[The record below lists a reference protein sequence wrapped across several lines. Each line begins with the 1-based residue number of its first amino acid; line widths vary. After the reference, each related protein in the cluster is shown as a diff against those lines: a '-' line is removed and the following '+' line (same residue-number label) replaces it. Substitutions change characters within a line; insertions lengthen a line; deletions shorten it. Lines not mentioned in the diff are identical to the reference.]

1 MGFWDDL
8 GNFTNDLVHGNVSG
22 AIQDVGQ
29 GIHDVLGGS
38 PSKGS
43 GGGGGMT
50 SSQQLGQIPGIP
62 MDSVAGQAAAARGN
76 AGGLPRPPQCCDR
89 YKLDSGFL
97 VDGVTGT
104 VWQFDPKTKS
114 FEEIPVNHAKPKQ
127 TLIDTVVEN
136 RLNVFKCRY
145 ESEFLNTVPPAQ
157 RPALLATFDTQH
169 LAPLRDVAKQLL
181 Y

>member
-1 MGFWDDL
+1 MSFWDDL
-8 GNFTNDLVHGNVSG
+8 SNFANDLVHGNVGG
-22 AIQDVGQ
+22 AVHDVGQ
-29 GIHDVLGGS
+29 GIHDALGGS
-38 PSKGS
+38 PSTGS
-43 GGGGGMT
+43 GVGVGSMMP
-50 SSQQLGQIPGIP
+50 SQQLGQAFNP
-62 MDSVAGQAAAARGN
+62 AQAAAARGMQG
-76 AGGLPRPPQCCDR
+76 AASTASCCDR

-114 FEEIPVNHAKPKQ
+114 FEQIPVNYAKPKQ

-136 RLNVFKCRY
+136 HLSAFKCRY

-157 RPALLATFDTQH
+157 RPNLIATFDKEH
-169 LAPLRDVAKQLL
+169 LAPLRDVATKLL

>member
-1 MGFWDDL
+1 MSFWDDL
-8 GNFTNDLVHGNVSG
+8 SNFANDLVHGNVGG
-22 AIQDVGQ
+22 AVHDVGQ
-29 GIHDVLGGS
+29 GIHDALGGS
-38 PSKGS
+38 PSTGS
-43 GGGGGMT
+43 GVGVGSMMP
-50 SSQQLGQIPGIP
+50 SQQLGQAFNNAKA
-62 MDSVAGQAAAARGN
+62 VAAAQAAAARGMQG
-76 AGGLPRPPQCCDR
+76 AASTASCCDR

-114 FEEIPVNHAKPKQ
+114 FEQIPVNYAKPKQ

-136 RLNVFKCRY
+136 HLNAFKSRY

-157 RPALLATFDTQH
+157 RPNLIATFDKEH
-169 LAPLRDVAKQLL
+169 LAPLRDVATKLL

>member
-1 MGFWDDL
+1 MSFWDDL
-8 GNFTNDLVHGNVSG
+8 SNFANDLVHGNVGG
-22 AIQDVGQ
+22 AVHDVGQ
-29 GIHDVLGGS
+29 GIHDALGGS
-38 PSKGS
+38 PSTGS
-43 GGGGGMT
+43 GVGDGSMMSGKQLRQAAD
-50 SSQQLGQIPGIP
+50 SSQGVGP
-62 MDSVAGQAAAARGN
+62 AQAAAPRGMQG
-76 AGGLPRPPQCCDR
+76 AASTASCCDR

-104 VWQFDPKTKS
+104 VWQFDSKTKS
-114 FEEIPVNHAKPKQ
+114 FEEIPVNHAQPKQ

-136 RLNVFKCRY
+136 RLSAFKSRY

-169 LAPLRDVAKQLL
+169 LAPLRDVAKKLL

>member
-1 MGFWDDL
+1 MSFWDDL
-8 GNFTNDLVHGNVSG
+8 SNFANDLVHGNVGG
-22 AIQDVGQ
+22 AVHDVGQ
-29 GIHDVLGGS
+29 GIHDALGGS
-38 PSKGS
+38 ASSGS
-43 GGGGGMT
+43 DVGVGSMM
-50 SSQQLGQIPGIP
+50 SSRQAA
-62 MDSVAGQAAAARGN
+62 DSPKAVAAAQAAAARGMQG
-76 AGGLPRPPQCCDR
+76 AASTASCCDR

-114 FEEIPVNHAKPKQ
+114 FEEIPVNHAQPKQ

-136 RLNVFKCRY
+136 RLSAFKSRY

-157 RPALLATFDTQH
+157 RPQLLATFDTQH
-169 LAPLRDVAKQLL
+169 LAPLRDVAKKLL

>member
-1 MGFWDDL
+1 MSFWDDL
-8 GNFTNDLVHGNVSG
+8 SNFANDLVHGNVGG
-22 AIQDVGQ
+22 AVHDVGQ
-29 GIHDVLGGS
+29 GIHDALGGT
-38 PSKGS
+38 PSTGS
-43 GGGGGMT
+43 GVNVGSMMP
-50 SSQQLGQIPGIP
+50 SQQLE
-62 MDSVAGQAAAARGN
+62 QAAESRKAVAAARGMQG
-76 AGGLPRPPQCCDR
+76 AASTASCCDR

-136 RLNVFKCRY
+136 RLSVFKSRY

>member
-1 MGFWDDL
+1 MSFWDDL
-8 GNFTNDLVHGNVSG
+8 SNFANDLVHGNVGG
-22 AIQDVGQ
+22 AVHDVGQ
-29 GIHDVLGGS
+29 GIHDALGGS
-38 PSKGS
+38 PSTGS
-43 GGGGGMT
+43 GVGGGSMM
-50 SSQQLGQIPGIP
+50 SAKQLE
-62 MDSVAGQAAAARGN
+62 QAAAAQAAAQRGMQG
-76 AGGLPRPPQCCDR
+76 AASTASCCDR

-114 FEEIPVNHAKPKQ
+114 FEEIPVNHAQPKQ

-136 RLNVFKCRY
+136 RLSAFKSRY

-169 LAPLRDVAKQLL
+169 LAPLRDVAKKLL